1 MYAEA
6 GDKDGLARLII
17 ILSEIDRA
25 LQDEVDELQ
34 TGKKSSFK
42 SKACTFLVYGK
53 RILSKLAI

>member
-34 TGKKSSFK
+34 TGNKSTFK
-42 SKACTFLVYGK
+42 TKAYTFLVYGK
-53 RILSKLAI
+53 TDIE

>member
-42 SKACTFLVYGK
+42 TKADTFLVYGK
-53 RILSKLAI
+53 TDMEQLC

>member
-6 GDKDGLARLII
+6 GDKDGLARLI

-42 SKACTFLVYGK
+42 SKACAFLVYGK
-53 RILSKLAI
+53 RILSKLSV

>member
-6 GDKDGLARLII
+6 GNKDGLARLII

-42 SKACTFLVYGK
+42 TKAYTFLVYGK
-53 RILSKLAI
+53 TDMEQLC

>member
-42 SKACTFLVYGK
+42 NKAYTFLVYRK
-53 RILSKLAI
+53 TDMEQLC

>member
-17 ILSEIDRA
+17 TLSEIDRA

-42 SKACTFLVYGK
+42 S
-53 RILSKLAI
+53 

>member
-6 GDKDGLARLII
+6 GNKDGLARLII

-42 SKACTFLVYGK
+42 INAYTFLVYGK
-53 RILSKLAI
+53 TDMEQLC

>member
-25 LQDEVDELQ
+25 LQDKVDELQ

-42 SKACTFLVYGK
+42 IKAYTF
-53 RILSKLAI
+53 